1 MPNGKAASMKQIPK
15 LTLIRTSVQDDTICL
30 DAPDLPT
37 LKLPCGKN
45 VEAMKEDVRQI
56 E

>member
-37 LKLPCGKN
+37 LKLPKRVDGSK
-45 VEAMKEDVRQI
+45 KDVRQI